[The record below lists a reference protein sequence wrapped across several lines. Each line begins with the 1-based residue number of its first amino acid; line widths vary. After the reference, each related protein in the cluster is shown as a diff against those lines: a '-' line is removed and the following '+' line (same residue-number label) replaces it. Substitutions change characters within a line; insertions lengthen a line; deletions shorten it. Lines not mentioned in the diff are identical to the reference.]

1 MWAET
6 GESVALAMSRRISN
20 GSPASRRAATRP
32 LLSDASSKPTKRA
45 VTPSRESSGGKKARA
60 GKARTAAATAA
71 AEAMRMAI
79 DYRTIRMNGLIS
91 RQRIRVFARGSVT
104 TWV

>member
-1 MWAET
+1 
-6 GESVALAMSRRISN
+6 MSRRISN

-60 GKARTAAATAA
+60 GKARTAAAAAA
-71 AEAMRMAI
+71 AETMRMAI
-79 DYRTIRMNGLIS
+79 AYLTMRMKGLIL
-91 RQRIRVFARGSVT
+91 RQTSLVLTDGSVT
-104 TWV
+104 TCV